1 MKLDWTQRRIK
12 QFIAR
17 QKSYESIAEKIGQL
31 NERKL
36 GSYIRPMTIKT
47 EEQFFQYVERMTP
60 LSEKML
66 KRFRERQLQ
75 DKKFLELGYTSSIF
89 DAVINIVYEV
99 REYIPSYGKFA
110 HEISP
115 KITAEE
121 IERLDKLVQK
131 LHKYEQMEATGEL
144 EAELVDQYIQQI
156 KEEIY
161 DLLLEIQGR

>member
-12 QFIAR
+12 QFIER

-36 GSYIRPMTIKT
+36 GSYLRPYTLTT
-47 EEQFFQYVERMTP
+47 EQKFGEYIDRVASPER
-60 LSEKML
+60 LRRKQLKEKRM
-66 KRFRERQLQ
+66 
-75 DKKFLELGYTSSIF
+75 LELGYTEAIYKTVHGF
-89 DAVINIVYEV
+89 VYEV
-99 REYIPSYGKFA
+99 REYIPANAKTA
-110 HEISP
+110 REISP

-131 LHKYEQMEATGEL
+131 LHKYWQLSETDEID
-144 EAELVDQYIQQI
+144 VDLADFLIQQT

-161 DLLLEIQGR
+161 GLLLEIQGR

>member
-12 QFIAR
+12 QFIGT

-36 GSYIRPMTIKT
+36 GSYVRPYTLTT
-47 EEQFFQYVERMTP
+47 EQKFGEYVNRAGSPER
-60 LSEKML
+60 L
-66 KRFRERQLQ
+66 RRAQLQ
-75 DKKFLELGYTSSIF
+75 EKRMFESGYTRAIYN
-89 DAVINIVYEV
+89 AVSGFVYEV
-99 REYIPSYGKFA
+99 REYMPSYAQIAK
-110 HEISP
+110 ELSP

-131 LHKYEQMEATGEL
+131 LHKYWNLSETGEID
-144 EAELVDQYIQQI
+144 AELVDFLIQQT